1 MGIKFKKPEK
11 TILVL
16 MIVLGGFYYVL
27 RNVSIND
34 LMGSFE
40 KIRYGYFLPA
50 IVLLFLSYWAR
61 AYRWRALLLPYKKVQ
76 VTEVYFVMMTGFL
89 GNILPFRAGEL
100 LRAYILKRKQDIALS
115 GALATILME
124 WFFDVLIMLILFSW
138 VFKFYAEAFNF
149 TFSDSGVSTQELANH
164 FGQFCLALTIGLVLF
179 IYSFLEHKNKLLAMV
194 YWFIRR
200 LSQKWH
206 NRVKSLFDNLNLGF
220 SAVKNTWILFQVIFY
235 SALEWLLTIFS
246 FYPMFSAY
254 NLGTISFESLVIL
267 TVMIVVFTTL
277 LPTPGFLGSFN
288 AGVYVALHHIMGKSE
303 VIAANF
309 GLTAWTLNFL
319 VILFSGFYFIVKEQL
334 SLRTLWKED

>member
-1 MGIKFKKPEK
+1 MGIKFKRPGK
-11 TILVL
+11 TILLL
-16 MIVLGGFYYVL
+16 MVALGGFYYVL
-27 RNVSIND
+27 RNISISE
-34 LMGSFE
+34 LIGSLE
-40 KIRYGYFLPA
+40 KIRSVYFLPA
-50 IVLLFLSYWAR
+50 VVLLLLSYWAR
-61 AYRWRALLLPYKKVQ
+61 AYRWRALLLPFKKVP
-76 VTEVYFVMMTGFL
+76 VTEVYFVMMAGFL
-89 GNILPFRAGEL
+89 GNVLPFRAGEL
-100 LRAYILKRKQDIALS
+100 LRSYILKRKQNIALS
-115 GALATILME
+115 GAFATILMK

-138 VFKFYAEAFNF
+138 VFKFYAESFNF
-149 TFSDSGVSTQELANH
+149 NFPDSDVSTQALANH
-164 FGQFCLALTIGLVLF
+164 FGQFCLTLTVGLVLF
-179 IYSFLEHKNKLLAMV
+179 IYSFLEHKKKILAMIH
-194 YWFIRR
+194 WFSRH

-220 SAVKNTWILFQVIFY
+220 SSIKNTWVLFQVIFY

-254 NLGTISFESLVIL
+254 NLSATSESLVIL
-267 TVMIVVFTTL
+267 TVMIVVFTML
-277 LPTPGFLGSFN
+277 FPTPGFLGSFN